1 MRKRL
6 TTAEK
11 ARQAALDGRA
21 RELALCRHSL
31 RYFCYT
37 HCQILAATGKP
48 DRGGAWI
55 PFRLW
60 PAQVEVADELQH
72 YREVVLLKARQ
83 LGFTWLVI
91 AHALRKL
98 LCFPVAT
105 VLFFSQRDDEAEEL
119 VDFRLREMYNR
130 LPEYMRES
138 PLQTDTSHELT
149 FPGGSRAMAFSTKGG
164 RSYAAT
170 LAIIDEADHV
180 EDLGRMLSAIAPT
193 VDAGGQII
201 LLSTADKSR
210 PESAFKR
217 VYRAA
222 KNKENSFHPI
232 FHGWEAAPWRDR
244 CWYDERRRSILAQ
257 TGALDDLHQEFAATD
272 AEALSARSLDKRIP
286 AAWLE
291 QCFAELRALPLA
303 SQPGAPAVPGLAVFA
318 PPHDGKSYVVGAD
331 PAEGNPTS
339 DDSAAVVLDGK
350 TGEEVAN
357 LVGRFEPEVFATYI
371 YSLANWYKTAA
382 ILCERNNHGH
392 AVLLWLRNFGHGVR
406 RLEGLD
412 GKPGWQTTTLS
423 KTHAYDRA
431 AECLKN
437 QEVML
442 HSFETFAQ
450 LSSIDGLTLR
460 APEGQKDDRAMAWVL
475 GVLAFIAQF
484 GKAKEV
490 FYAAPARPE
499 DTPMGFLP
507 EGLSPFD
514 KVDDGRPPMYER

>member
-1 MRKRL
+1 V
-6 TTAEK
+6 
-11 ARQAALDGRA
+11 AR
-21 RELALCRHSL
+21 
-31 RYFCYT
+31 
-37 HCQILAATGKP
+37 I
-48 DRGGAWI
+48 
-55 PFRLW
+55 W

-91 AHALRKL
+91 AHALRRL

-105 VLFFSQRDDEAEEL
+105 VLFFSQRDDEASEL
-119 VDFRLREMYNR
+119 VDFRLRAMYNR
-130 LPEYMRES
+130 LPEFMRET
-138 PLQTDTSHELT
+138 PLQTDSAHELT
-149 FPGGSRAMAFSTKGG
+149 FPGGSRALAFSTKGG

-170 LAIIDEADHV
+170 LAVIDEADHV
-180 EDLGRMLSAIAPT
+180 EDLERMLNAVAPT

-222 KNKENSFHPI
+222 KNQENSFHPI
-232 FHGWEAAPWRDR
+232 FHGWEAAPWRDKG
-244 CWYDERRRSILAQ
+244 WYDERRRTILAQ
-257 TGALDDLHQEFAATD
+257 TGALDDLHQEFPATD
-272 AEALSARSLDKRIP
+272 AEALSQRSLDKRIP

-291 QCFAELRALPLA
+291 QCFSELRALPLA
-303 SQPGAPAVPGLAVFA
+303 SQPGAPAIPGLAVFA
-318 PPHDGKSYVVGAD
+318 PPHDGKSYVLGAD

-339 DDSAAVVLDGK
+339 DDSAAVVLDGAS
-350 TGEEVAN
+350 GEEVAN

-371 YSLANWYKTAA
+371 YSLAVWYKTAA

-437 QEVML
+437 KEVML

-475 GVLAFIAQF
+475 AVQAFIAQF

-490 FYAAPARPE
+490 FYAEPATRA
-499 DTPMGFLP
+499 DSPMAYLP
-507 EGLSPFD
+507 EGLHPTAW
-514 KVDDGRPPMYER
+514 DDSKPAMYER